1 MTQSNPNNL
10 PLYNSRIINTYIKLI
25 RSRYSYIN
33 IGELLSYAKM
43 EPYQVEDEG
52 HWFTQEQINLFHE
65 RLKKLSG
72 NKEIAREAGRYAAS
86 PDALG
91 IMRPYVLGLVGPA
104 KAYEIVGKI
113 ASNFTRSSSYE
124 SRLPAPNRVEITVTP
139 NEGVKEELFQCENR
153 AGYMEAIA
161 MIFGYNPPKIEHP
174 ECIFKGGNVCRYIV
188 SWEESIYYSFASFP
202 FSNSLS

>member
-1 MTQSNPNNL
+1 MTQSSPNNL

-25 RSRYSYIN
+25 RSRYNYIN
-33 IGELLSYAKM
+33 IGELLSYAKI

-52 HWFTQEQINLFHE
+52 HWFTQEQINLFYE

-72 NKEIAREAGRYAAS
+72 NKDIAREAGRYSAS

-113 ASNFTRSSSYE
+113 ASNFTRSSRFG
-124 SRLPAPNRVEITVTP
+124 SRLLAPNKIEITVTP
-139 NEGVKEELFQCENR
+139 NEGVSEEVFQCENR
-153 AGYMEAIA
+153 AGY
-161 MIFGYNPPKIEHP
+161 
-174 ECIFKGGNVCRYIV
+174 
-188 SWEESIYYSFASFP
+188 
-202 FSNSLS
+202 